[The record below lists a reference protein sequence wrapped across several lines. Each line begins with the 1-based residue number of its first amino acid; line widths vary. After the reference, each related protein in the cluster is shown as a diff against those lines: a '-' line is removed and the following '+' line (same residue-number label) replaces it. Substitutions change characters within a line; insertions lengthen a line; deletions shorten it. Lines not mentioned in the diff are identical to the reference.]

1 MSPAEG
7 REPPAIEV
15 AARSRAAASGFGTGA
30 AAAREATGRQARGP
44 APDTG
49 HGPGEGR
56 RAGGRRRYGAR
67 RRTGTGRAHGRVC
80 RSTVTPLPARVTATD
95 RKSTRLNSSQA
106 NISYAV

>member
-56 RAGGRRRYGAR
+56 RAGGRRWYA
-67 RRTGTGRAHGRVC
+67 ALC
-80 RSTVTPLPARVTATD
+80 RSTVTPLPARVTATASRGCGTSAKD
-95 RKSTRLNSSQA
+95 RKS
-106 NISYAV
+106 VV